1 MKNEKSKQSHKKALN
16 KIYVGID
23 SSQIG
28 MLIDKSNIKCVKC
41 GLKTGLCDCWVKC
54 PISGCSWSFEK

>member
-1 MKNEKSKQSHKKALN
+1 MSKSKQSHKKALN

-41 GLKTGLCDCWVKC
+41 GGIQGSNVQITTKAQ
-54 PISGCSWSFEK
+54 

>member
-1 MKNEKSKQSHKKALN
+1 
-16 KIYVGID
+16 
-23 SSQIG
+23 

-54 PISGCSWSFEK
+54 PISGCSWSFEKGGKCGNTNHQ